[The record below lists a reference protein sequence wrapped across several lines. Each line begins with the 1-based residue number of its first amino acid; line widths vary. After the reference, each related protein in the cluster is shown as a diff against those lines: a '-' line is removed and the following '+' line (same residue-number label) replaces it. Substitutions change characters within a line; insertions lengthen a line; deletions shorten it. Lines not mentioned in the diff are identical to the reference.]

1 MFYTA
6 QTALAYS
13 VGSVAG
19 GLANNSMTTAQRAA
33 LSPSSTEYHNRYAND
48 LAPKPNITLEA
59 VTNMIK
65 LIRVIGSK
73 IQIAGWSTYVALINS
88 LKLSMLAF
96 YIRLMVCSSHTRFNE
111 TNYFKLQSTS

>member
-33 LSPSSTEYHNRYAND
+33 LSSSSAEYHNRYASPMASGLNVS
-48 LAPKPNITLEA
+48 KYPN
-59 VTNMIK
+59 
-65 LIRVIGSK
+65 
-73 IQIAGWSTYVALINS
+73 
-88 LKLSMLAF
+88 
-96 YIRLMVCSSHTRFNE
+96 
-111 TNYFKLQSTS
+111 